1 MKDIITIS
9 VVGGPGP
16 QSHKLELQETKAR
29 ALGGGGSCAGQVHYE
44 FMKLDEIHQAL
55 FSWQSLG
62 LSTSSK
68 PVSAFGPSC
77 SLCSPGDASTR
88 GFISSFPL

>member
-9 VVGGPGP
+9 VVGGTGP

-29 ALGGGGSCAGQVHYE
+29 ALGGGGSCTRQVHYE
-44 FMKLDEIHQAL
+44 LMKFDEIYQAF
-55 FSWQSLG
+55 FSWQSPG

-68 PVSAFGPSC
+68 PVSTFGPSC
-77 SLCSPGDASTR
+77 SLCSPGAASAR
-88 GFISSFPL
+88 GSISSFPL